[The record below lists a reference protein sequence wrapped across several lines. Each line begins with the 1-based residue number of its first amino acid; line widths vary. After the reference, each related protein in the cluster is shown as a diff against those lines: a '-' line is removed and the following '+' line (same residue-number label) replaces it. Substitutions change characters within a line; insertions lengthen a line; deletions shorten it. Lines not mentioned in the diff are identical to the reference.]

1 MSGGAS
7 RWGAGVCND
16 GAEDQQSPRANPTVC
31 AYDVILGCTRRIY
44 AQAAFEGTFSRPKTE
59 EVPRSKPRYL
69 KRAAPSLM
77 HLR

>member
-1 MSGGAS
+1 V
-7 RWGAGVCND
+7 RVRCH
-16 GAEDQQSPRANPTVC
+16 
-31 AYDVILGCTRRIY
+31 
-44 AQAAFEGTFSRPKTE
+44 FSRPKTE